1 MISTLTA
8 PNTSTPA
15 GINRYANLTLK
26 ELTTITGSLS
36 QPSKMPCHGY
46 SLPASMCTTGGKLH
60 KVENSV
66 CKSCY
71 ALKGR
76 YMFNNVQSA
85 LRYRYDALVRNPEI
99 WRDAL
104 IELIRR
110 KEKSGYFRWHDSGD
124 LQGVYHLRKINEI
137 ALALPDIT
145 FWLPT
150 RETRILSD
158 FLQDA
163 VLADNLIVRVSS
175 FFINQRP
182 NSAFTH
188 TSTVGW
194 SESKHHCPAPKQ
206 DNQCK
211 DCRAC
216 WSSSSHNINYH
227 LH

>member
-1 MISTLTA
+1 MTSNSTKQ
-8 PNTSTPA
+8 STTTPT
-15 GINRYANLTLK
+15 GGNPYAKYTIKQLE
-26 ELTTITGSLS
+26 ELTGTLS

-46 SLPASMCTTGGKLH
+46 SIPASMCTTGGKLH

-76 YMFNNVQSA
+76 YVFPNVQSA
-85 LRYRYDALVRNPEI
+85 LRYRYNSLVRNPRI
-99 WRDAL
+99 WQDAL
-104 IELIRR
+104 TELIRR

-124 LQGVYHLRKINEI
+124 LQSVGHLYHINNI
-137 ALALPDIT
+137 ALSLPDIK

-150 RETRILSD
+150 REMRILRD
-158 FLQDA
+158 FKQDY

-175 FFINQRP
+175 FFISQRP
-182 NSAFTH
+182 HKAFIH

-194 SESKHHCPAPKQ
+194 SDATHSCPAPSQ
-206 DNQCK
+206 SNQCA

-216 WSSSSHNINYH
+216 WDTNTHNINYA